1 MRFKKINSKVEAVI
15 AIILIIF
22 ICSLIYPNVQAQ
34 TKTSFTPADKFS
46 IPSSNAT
53 VSFAY
58 IGNYS
63 TATFESNN
71 WLFQNLSMNRSTPL
85 QNFLISAQN
94 SNITIFTYVS
104 FNLTQTLRLSYQV
117 VGNGKQV
124 FNFGQSRGNGID
136 WTVTH
141 TVNGKTAFL
150 TEGVDWTISSNGT
163 VVINYDATGNFSVIR
178 YSFANGIS
186 DSSNLP
192 FYEQHSVAIATLAAV
207 AIVVVLA
214 AALAVRNN
222 RILREKNVHNTNRKG
237 SILKDKE
244 KP

>member
-1 MRFKKINSKVEAVI
+1 
-15 AIILIIF
+15 
-22 ICSLIYPNVQAQ
+22 
-34 TKTSFTPADKFS
+34 
-46 IPSSNAT
+46 
-53 VSFAY
+53 
-58 IGNYS
+58 
-63 TATFESNN
+63 
-71 WLFQNLSMNRSTPL
+71 MNRSTSL
-85 QNFLISAQN
+85 KNFLVSAQN

-104 FNLTQTLRLSYQV
+104 SNFTQTLRLSYAV

-163 VVINYDATGNFSVIR
+163 VVVNYHATGNFSVIR
-178 YSFANGIS
+178 YSFANNIS
-186 DSSNLP
+186 PSNLP

-207 AIVVVLA
+207 VIVVVLA
-214 AALAVRNN
+214 VVLVVRNN
-222 RILREKNVHNTNRKG
+222 TNLRGKSVHNTNRKG
-237 SILKDKE
+237 SLLKDRE